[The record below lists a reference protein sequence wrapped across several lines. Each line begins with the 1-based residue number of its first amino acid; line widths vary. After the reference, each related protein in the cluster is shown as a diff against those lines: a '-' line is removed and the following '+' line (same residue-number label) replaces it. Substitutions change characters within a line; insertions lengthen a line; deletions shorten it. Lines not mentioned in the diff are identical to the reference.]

1 MPFHNLVAPC
11 LGHNVAVRQVVMRV
25 TRPQSTNLLDFMIY
39 KWVMT
44 HDNIKK
50 KNYTTIC
57 VFVSQK
63 ITFGK

>member
-1 MPFHNLVAPC
+1 MPFHNLVARC

-50 KNYTTIC
+50 LYYYMC
-57 VFVSQK
+57 VFVS
-63 ITFGK
+63 